1 MSRITISDI
10 NVEMTEV
17 SEVDAAAVVGGLSF
31 NELVATLGSFGTA
44 IASQKIYQF
53 GASFSELLGAIGGV

>member
-17 SEVDAAAVVGGLSF
+17 SEVDAAAVVGGGSF
-31 NELVATLGSFGTA
+31 DNLIATLAGFAGS